1 LANQEI
7 LDKLDGASRKY
18 QHKVYVPCGA
28 FWGALDIRKMADL
41 NTLTGLSVSMKKHP
55 DSLKLENPLKD
66 KLDSYSKDDNNQTPC
81 KIYSG
86 NFEKKILITAF
97 YFFL

>member
-1 LANQEI
+1 MANQEI
-7 LDKLDGASRKY
+7 FDKLDAASRKY

-66 KLDSYSKDDNNQTPC
+66 KLDCYSKDDNNQAPC
-81 KIYSG
+81 TIYSG
-86 NFEKKILITAF
+86 NYGEKIFINCF
-97 YFFL
+97 